1 MQLQVAGYKDGD
13 LGRVNFIEGIGE
25 QAVNLVTDIV
35 GADGILDAKTDSLS
49 RDLERIQEER
59 IRLEDRIASYRER
72 LVSQFTA
79 ADSLISQLNST
90 GDYLTQQLAAL
101 APQNNS
107 NR

>member
-1 MQLQVAGYKDGD
+1 M
-13 LGRVNFIEGIGE
+13 
-25 QAVNLVTDIV
+25 